1 MKKSSLKTFL
11 AGKNPY
17 LETRIKGSRSLMM
30 VWPED
35 DGAPY
40 ESSAEINNENWW
52 IDVLDDG
59 IAITYCPEK

>member
-1 MKKSSLKTFL
+1 
-11 AGKNPY
+11 
-17 LETRIKGSRSLMM
+17 MM